1 MYVFEFEEFG
11 VFVGYIWGKVEIR
24 GCGRVLLF
32 GGIDVYLVLLVSFEN
47 WRELGFFGKDLGFL
61 ILIFIL
67 GLVFIF
73 FCVLGKVIDFFWVF
87 GKREVRIWS
96 FVFFGFERVG
106 FLVFVFLERGLV
118 DKDRESIGVVSLVFV
133 ESFLE

>member
-87 GKREVRIWS
+87 GKWEVRIWS